1 MLKLRSNKQI
11 RLFLIVLT
19 VIFFVVSNL
28 VAQEKNMDQ
37 FLPPGKG
44 IELVVKNCTACHSA
58 DIILQNNMSRKG
70 WDEQIL
76 LMQKEQGMGRLNKD
90 DRKVILDYL
99 SKFQGIDS
107 NKPLSKTIRKKIKPM
122 YEFYYRPNPL

>member
-1 MLKLRSNKQI
+1 MKI
-11 RLFLIVLT
+11 RVFSTLLL
-19 VIFFVVSNL
+19 VVNL
-28 VAQEKNMDQ
+28 VASNLLAQDNNRYQ
-37 FLPPGKG
+37 FLPPGEG

-58 DIILQNNMSRKG
+58 DIILQNHMSRKG

-76 LMQKEQGMGRLNKD
+76 VMTKEQGMKSLNKE

-107 NKPLSKTIRKKIKPM
+107 NKTLSKTIRKKNNPM
-122 YEFYYRPNPL
+122 YEFYYSPNPL

>member
-1 MLKLRSNKQI
+1 MFKLRSSKQI

-19 VIFFVVSNL
+19 VIFFVASNL
-28 VAQEKNMDQ
+28 VGQEKNRYQ
-37 FLPPGKG
+37 YLPQGEG
-44 IELVVKNCTACHSA
+44 VELVVKNCTACHSV
-58 DIILQNNMSRKG
+58 DIILQNHMSRKG
-70 WDEQIL
+70 WNAQIV
-76 LMQKEQGMGRLNKD
+76 LMQKEQGMGSLNKE

-107 NKPLSKTIRKKIKPM
+107 NKPLSKTIRKKNKPM

>member
-1 MLKLRSNKQI
+1 MKI
-11 RLFLIVLT
+11 RVFSILLLV
-19 VIFFVVSNL
+19 VILVASNL
-28 VAQEKNMDQ
+28 LAQDNNRYQ
-37 FLPPGKG
+37 FLPPGEG

-58 DIILQNNMSRKG
+58 DIILQNYMSRKG

-76 LMQKEQGMGRLNKD
+76 LMQKEQGMKSLNKE

-107 NKPLSKTIRKKIKPM
+107 NKTLSKTIRKKNNPM
-122 YEFYYRPNPL
+122 YEFYYSPNPL

>member
-1 MLKLRSNKQI
+1 MFKSRSIKQT
-11 RLFLIVLT
+11 RLYLIVLT
-19 VIFFVVSNL
+19 VIFFVASNL
-28 VAQEKNMDQ
+28 VAQEKNRYHS
-37 FLPPGKG
+37 LPPGEG
-44 IELVVKNCTACHSA
+44 IELVVKYCTACHST
-58 DIILQNNMSRKG
+58 DIIFQNHMSRKG
-70 WDEQIL
+70 WNDQIV
-76 LMQKEQGMGRLNKD
+76 LMQKEQGMRSLNKE